1 MNRLAWQSKSIV
13 SVDPYEIPCAEGLM
27 EQANHKV
34 GIRYDSQAKRV
45 IKSLLW
51 PLFSM
56 RNDLFSG
63 GFIRSNIGKWIRE
76 LVRADTTF
84 LEIGCGD
91 MSLRKYLPK
100 DICYNAFDISLSEFH
115 YRRVMQ
121 KGGNINVAL
130 ASATDIPLE
139 SESVNLI
146 ASTEVFEH
154 ISNIDRTMR
163 EILRVAMPGAKLV
176 CSIPNN
182 FCYKYRLKGEHP
194 EHVNNWSYEDFI
206 QFMKSNYFK
215 FIKGFMKGC
224 WVPLPT
230 WFTKTSYQ
238 LPFASKNEFYCTN
251 FFYQFEV
258 EK

>member
-1 MNRLAWQSKSIV
+1 
-13 SVDPYEIPCAEGLM
+13 M
-27 EQANHKV
+27 EQSNHKV

-51 PLFSM
+51 PLFSLH
-56 RNDLFSG
+56 NNLFTG
-63 GFIRSNIGKWIRE
+63 GFIKSNIGKWIRE

-100 DICYNAFDISLSEFH
+100 GVCYNAFDISLSEFH
-115 YRRVMQ
+115 CRRLCK

-130 ASATDIPLE
+130 ASATDIPIG

-154 ISNIDRTMR
+154 ISNIDQTMK
-163 EILRVAMPGAKLV
+163 ELFRVSMPGTKLV

-182 FCYKYRLKGEHP
+182 FCYKYHRKGKHP

-206 QFMKSNYFK
+206 QFMRLHGFK
-215 FIKGFMKGC
+215 FMKGFMKGY
-224 WVPLPT
+224 WVPLAT
-230 WFTKTSYQ
+230 WLTKTSYQ
-238 LPFASKNEFYCTN
+238 LPLTSKDEFYCTN
-251 FFYQFEV
+251 FFYLFEA